1 VIALTLAM
9 AAFAAAP
16 QAAPPADGDSGPGG
30 IHLLEGY
37 QHQREQGEDS
47 SPGRIWKEGGLTIR
61 YDIGMLAGN
70 YAQGRSKAERVWTK
84 QQTVN
89 GRRADIVKSKDGMVY
104 VSFASEKD
112 DKRGDYP
119 ANFVATV
126 KNDEE
131 MADLLLIALT
141 YPKRP

>member
-1 VIALTLAM
+1 
-9 AAFAAAP
+9 
-16 QAAPPADGDSGPGG
+16 
-30 IHLLEGY
+30 
-37 QHQREQGEDS
+37 
-47 SPGRIWKEGGLTIR
+47 
-61 YDIGMLAGN
+61 
-70 YAQGRSKAERVWTK
+70 VWTK

-104 VSFASEKD
+104 VSFAFEKD